1 MNELYERF
9 LVADPTFYDV
19 PAAAADPADGLLATI
34 GRTVPDGWTTTDNGV
49 WLGVHPAGIELPEQ
63 GWKIHVSATLDN
75 ARRVLTTV
83 WDHCVANGLAFKFL
97 DSAATF
103 LTQNAKY
110 ADRGGSGKFVTVYP
124 PDDAAL
130 ETTLRSLEP
139 QLRGEAG
146 PYVLSDLRYGD
157 GPLYVRYGGFLLQE
171 MRTESGD
178 VVPAIRRPDG
188 TLVPDERRPELH
200 TPSWVTVPDV
210 LASSLAAR
218 DAAPAEPFPYDVTS
232 AVHFSNGG
240 GVYVATCRATGE
252 TVIVKEARPHAGLD
266 ADGVDAVTRL
276 EREHRNLVRLAGLD
290 CVAAVHELRR
300 HWEHT
305 FLVEEL
311 VHGPTLNEEM
321 VQRHPLIHPSP
332 SAESIVAYRDW
343 ALGIVERLE
352 AAVAAVHRRGVVLG
366 DLHPRN
372 VLLRPDGR
380 ICLIDLELAHDVA
393 EQWQRGMGAPAFSAP
408 PSATGFAV
416 DRHALGAIRLWLF
429 LPFTE
434 LLTWDPDKADELISW
449 AAQRFGLDDSW
460 AAAVRRDLVPA
471 VPTVPAGWRSPCWPQ
486 GSLPRWT
493 ALRDSVAAAI
503 AASATPWRDDRLFPG
518 DPEQFASGG
527 LGLAHGAAGVLW
539 ALATVGADV
548 DPVHLD
554 WLASHALAPDAAI
567 RPGLYDGLAGIAL
580 ALSRCGRDDDASAVV
595 ERLLAT
601 PLDPSDHTLFSGG
614 PGVGLVHLWLAGAG
628 APGSTLPPPADAPLR
643 HAGRRSAVDHLA
655 AAAGAPGSMPPSPV
669 DAPLRH
675 AGRRSAVGH
684 LAAAAG
690 APGSMP
696 PSPVDPPL
704 RHAVDAGR
712 WSPVDHLATAAAI
725 ASCGLDALAA
735 TPGVL
740 PKAGLLRGW
749 SGLALLC
756 VRLAE
761 MAGDPAVRDRWLDA
775 AARALAADLARCST
789 GPDGTVQFDE
799 GWRMLPYLGTGSA
812 GIGIIVDQYL
822 AHRPDGPLA
831 ADLSA
836 RLDGIVAAASTDVV
850 VQCGV
855 FNGRA
860 GLVLLLDGAR
870 PAHADVVRRHVAHL
884 AWHAVPYAG
893 HVAFAGDQLARL
905 SMDLGTGAAGVLLAI
920 GATTSEQ
927 PLGLPF
933 LRPLEGR

>member
-1 MNELYERF
+1 MVVNELYERF

-49 WLGVHPAGIELPEQ
+49 WLGVHPVGIELPEQ

-75 ARRVLTTV
+75 GRRVLTTV

-97 DSAATF
+97 DSAAAF

-110 ADRGGSGKFVTVYP
+110 ADRGGSGKFVTIYP
-124 PDDAAL
+124 PDDDAF
-130 ETTLRSLEP
+130 ETTLRMLDA

-146 PYVLSDLRYGD
+146 PYVLSDLRYGA

-188 TLVPDERRPELH
+188 TLVPDERRPEFH

-240 GVYVATCRATGE
+240 GVYVATCRVTGE

-290 CVAAVHELRR
+290 CVPAVHELRR

-352 AAVAAVHRRGVVLG
+352 TAVTAVHRRGVVLG

-393 EQWQRGMGAPAFSAP
+393 EQWRRGMGAPAFSAP

-539 ALATVGADV
+539 ALATVGAPV
-548 DPVHLD
+548 DPAHLD
-554 WLASHALAPDAAI
+554 WLSSHALAVDAADAAG
-567 RPGLYDGLAGIAL
+567 RAVGPGLYDGLAGIAL
-580 ALSRCGRDDDASAVV
+580 ALSCCGRDDAAAAVV
-595 ERLLAT
+595 DRMLAT

-614 PGVGLVHLWLAGAG
+614 PGVGLMHLWLGD
-628 APGSTLPPPADAPLR
+628 PASVA
-643 HAGRRSAVDHLA
+643 S
-655 AAAGAPGSMPPSPV
+655 
-669 DAPLRH
+669 
-675 AGRRSAVGH
+675 
-684 LAAAAG
+684 
-690 APGSMP
+690 
-696 PSPVDPPL
+696 
-704 RHAVDAGR
+704 
-712 WSPVDHLATAAAI
+712 AAAI
-725 ASCGLDALAA
+725 ASRGLDALAA

-761 MAGDPAVRDRWLDA
+761 AADRAGDGPVRDRWLDA
-775 AARALAADLARCST
+775 AAEALAADLARCST

-812 GIGIIVDQYL
+812 GIGIVLDQYL

-850 VQCGV
+850 IQCGV

-870 PAHADVVRRHVAHL
+870 PAHADTVRRHVAHV

-893 HVAFAGDQLARL
+893 HVTFAGDQLARL